1 MFQQSL
7 KKKKKYNYNCT
18 YEAQTLNLLVIDLQ
32 ACYAN
37 FKIFKI
43 SSTHCVSVR
52 YHGMYWRQRES
63 TK

>member
-7 KKKKKYNYNCT
+7 KKKKYNYNCT

-32 ACYAN
+32 ACYVN
-37 FKIFKI
+37 FKNIEYLLR
-43 SSTHCVSVR
+43 VR